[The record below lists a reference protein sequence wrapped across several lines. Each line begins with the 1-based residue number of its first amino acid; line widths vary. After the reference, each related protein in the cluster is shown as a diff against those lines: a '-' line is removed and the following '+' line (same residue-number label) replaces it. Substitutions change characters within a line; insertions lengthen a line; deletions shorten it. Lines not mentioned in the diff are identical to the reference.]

1 LNIQKIFFYNMS
13 KNSNRKPKTNTGNV
27 IDFVLLKRVLVFAKP
42 YRLQFTI
49 AAISAVLI
57 SILGPMRPMLIN
69 YAIDN
74 YILIPNK
81 EKLLDI
87 TTLLLVLLFLEGF
100 VQFFYI
106 YLSTWIGQHVIQD
119 LRAKIFKHI
128 LSLKMK
134 YFDNTPIGTLVTR
147 AVSDIETI
155 ADIFSQ
161 GLLVIIAELLKLVV
175 VIIMMFYTDW
185 RLTIITMLTIPVLL
199 IATSWFK
206 RNIKASFQDV
216 REQVSQLNTFVQEH
230 IVGMNIVQIFNREK
244 AEYKKFK
251 NINKS
256 HRDAHLRSIF
266 YYAVFFPIVEVL
278 SAISIGL
285 IVWYGGHGILSGKDI
300 TVGELIA
307 FILFIH
313 MMFRPI
319 RQLADRFNILQ
330 MGIVGSERV
339 FKVLDTD
346 EKITDLGENLL
357 EFMNG
362 TISFKDVDFSYK
374 PDERVLNGL
383 TFDIKA
389 GKMLALVGS
398 TGAGKTSVISVLNRF
413 YEIQKGKITIDGI
426 NIDDVQLANLRKNIA
441 LVQQEVFL
449 FSDSILNNIT
459 LFNSEIS
466 RDKIIASAKEIGVHK
481 FIESLPNNY
490 DYVVGERGV
499 TLSAG
504 QRQLIAFLRVY
515 VRNPKI
521 LILDEATSSID
532 TATEEM
538 LQNALSKLS
547 RNRTTIVIAHRLS
560 TIVKADKIVHLKDGS
575 VIEEGTHKELLESG
589 GSYSKMYDLQESG
602 SLNS

>member
-1 LNIQKIFFYNMS
+1 MS
-13 KNSNRKPKTNTGNV
+13 KTKSNKSKSNTGNV
-27 IDFVLLKRVLVFAKP
+27 IDFVLLKRVLAFAKP
-42 YRLQFTI
+42 YSLQFTI
-49 AAISAVLI
+49 AAISAVLL
-57 SILGPMRPMLIN
+57 SILGPVRPMLIN

-74 YILIPNK
+74 YILIQNK
-81 EKLLDI
+81 EKLLNI
-87 TTLLLVLLFLEGF
+87 TTLLLCLLFVEAF
-100 VQFFYI
+100 IQFFYI

-175 VIIMMFYTDW
+175 VVIMMFYTDW
-185 RLTIITMLTIPVLL
+185 RLAIITMLTIPILL
-199 IATSWFK
+199 VATSWFK

-230 IVGMNIVQIFNREK
+230 IVGMNVVQIFNREQ

-251 NINKS
+251 TINQS
-256 HRDAHLRSIF
+256 HRNAHLRSIF

-278 SAISIGL
+278 SAMSIGL
-285 IVWYGGHGILSGKDI
+285 IVWYGGQGILSGKDI

-346 EKITDLGENLL
+346 TKITDLGKNTLEN
-357 EFMNG
+357 MAG
-362 TISFKDVDFSYK
+362 AISFKDVDFSYK
-374 PDERVLNGL
+374 QDEWVLKGL

-389 GKMLALVGS
+389 GKMLALVGR
-398 TGAGKTSVISVLNRF
+398 TGAGKTSIISVLNRF
-413 YEIQKGKITIDGI
+413 YETQKGTIAIDGI
-426 NIDDVQLANLRKNIA
+426 DIETVQLANLRENIA

-449 FSDSILNNIT
+449 FSDSIFNNIT
-459 LFNSEIS
+459 LFDTHIT
-466 RDKIIASAKEIGVHK
+466 RVKIIEAAKEIGVHN
-481 FIESLPNNY
+481 FIEALPNAY

-532 TATEEM
+532 TATEEL
-538 LQNALSKLS
+538 LQNALEKLS
-547 RNRTTIVIAHRLS
+547 KDRTTIVIAHRLS
-560 TIVKADKIVHLKDGS
+560 TIVKADKILHLKNGS
-575 VIEEGTHKELLESG
+575 VLEEGTHKHLLQSG
-589 GSYSKMYDLQESG
+589 GAYAEMYNLQESV
-602 SLNS
+602 SLDK

>member
-1 LNIQKIFFYNMS
+1 MS
-13 KNSNRKPKTNTGNV
+13 KTKRNKSKSNTGNV
-27 IDFVLLKRVLVFAKP
+27 IDLVLLKRVLAFAKP

-49 AAISAVLI
+49 AAISAVLL
-57 SILGPMRPMLIN
+57 SVLGPMRPMLIN

-74 YILIPNK
+74 YILVPNK
-81 EKLLDI
+81 EKLLNI
-87 TTLLLVLLFLEGF
+87 TTLLLGLLFVEAF
-100 VQFFYI
+100 IQFFYI

-175 VIIMMFYTDW
+175 VVIMMFYTDW
-185 RLTIITMLTIPVLL
+185 RLAIITMLTIPILL
-199 IATSWFK
+199 VATSWFK

-230 IVGMNIVQIFNREK
+230 IVGMNIVQIFNREQ

-251 NINKS
+251 TINKS

-278 SAISIGL
+278 SAMSIGL
-285 IVWYGGHGILSGKDI
+285 IVWYGGQGILSGKDI

-346 EKITDLGENLL
+346 AKIADLGENTL
-357 EFMNG
+357 ENMEG
-362 TISFKDVDFSYK
+362 AISFKDVDFSYK
-374 PDERVLNGL
+374 QDEWVLKGL
-383 TFDIKA
+383 TFEIQA
-389 GKMLALVGS
+389 GKMLALVGR
-398 TGAGKTSVISVLNRF
+398 TGAGKTSIISVLNRF
-413 YEIQKGKITIDGI
+413 YETQNGTIAIDGV
-426 NIDDVQLANLRKNIA
+426 NIDTVQLANLRENIA

-459 LFNSEIS
+459 LFDANITRE
-466 RDKIIASAKEIGVHK
+466 KIIEAAKEIGVHN
-481 FIESLPNNY
+481 FIETLPNTY

-499 TLSAG
+499 TLSSG

-532 TATEEM
+532 TATEEL
-538 LQNALSKLS
+538 LQNALEKLS
-547 RNRTTIVIAHRLS
+547 ENRTTIVIAHRLS
-560 TIVKADKIVHLKDGS
+560 TIVKADKILHLKNGS
-575 VIEEGTHKELLESG
+575 VLEEGTHKHLLQSG
-589 GSYSKMYDLQESG
+589 GAYAEMYNLQESV
-602 SLNS
+602 SLDK

>member
-1 LNIQKIFFYNMS
+1 MS
-13 KNSNRKPKTNTGNV
+13 KIKNNKSKSNTGNV
-27 IDFVLLKRVLVFAKP
+27 IDFVLLKRVLDFAKP
-42 YRLQFTI
+42 YRLQFYI
-49 AAISAVLI
+49 AAISAVLL
-57 SILGPMRPMLIN
+57 SVLGPVRPLLIN

-74 YILIPNK
+74 YILIPDK
-81 EKLLDI
+81 EKLLNI
-87 TTLLLVLLFLEGF
+87 TTLLLALLFFEAF
-100 VQFFYI
+100 IQFFYI

-119 LRAKIFKHI
+119 MRSKIFKHI

-175 VIIMMFYTDW
+175 VVIMMFYTDW
-185 RLTIITMLTIPVLL
+185 RLAIIAMLTIPILL
-199 IATSWFK
+199 VATSWFK

-230 IVGMNIVQIFNREK
+230 IVGMNVVQIFNREH

-251 NINKS
+251 TINKS

-278 SAISIGL
+278 SAMSIGL
-285 IVWYGGHGILSGKDI
+285 IVWYGGQGILSGKDI

-339 FKVLDTD
+339 FKILDKD
-346 EKITDLGENLL
+346 EKIADLGENKLISVK
-357 EFMNG
+357 G
-362 TISFKDVDFSYK
+362 AISFKDVNFYYK
-374 PDERVLNGL
+374 KDEWVLKGL
-383 TFDIKA
+383 TFEIKA
-389 GKMLALVGS
+389 GKMLALVGR
-398 TGAGKTSVISVLNRF
+398 TGAGKTSIISVLNRF
-413 YEIQKGKITIDGI
+413 YETQKGIISIDGI
-426 NIDDVQLANLRKNIA
+426 NIDTIQLANLRENIA

-459 LFNSEIS
+459 LFDTNIT
-466 RDKIIASAKEIGVHK
+466 RHKIIESAKEIGVHS
-481 FIESLPNNY
+481 FIQTLPNNY
-490 DYVVGERGV
+490 DYIVGERGV
-499 TLSAG
+499 TLSSG

-532 TATEEM
+532 TATEEL
-538 LQNALSKLS
+538 LQKALEKLSKD
-547 RNRTTIVIAHRLS
+547 RTTIVIAHRLS
-560 TIVKADKIVHLKDGS
+560 TIVKADKILHLKNGS
-575 VIEEGTHKELLESG
+575 VLEEGTHEFLLKSG
-589 GSYSKMYDLQESG
+589 GPYSEMYTSQESNT
-602 SLNS
+602 LDT

>member
-1 LNIQKIFFYNMS
+1 MS
-13 KNSNRKPKTNTGNV
+13 KTKSNKSKSNTGNV
-27 IDFVLLKRVLVFAKP
+27 IDFVLLKRVLAFAKP

-49 AAISAVLI
+49 AAISAVLL
-57 SILGPMRPMLIN
+57 SVLGPMRPMLIN

-81 EKLLDI
+81 EKLLNI
-87 TTLLLVLLFLEGF
+87 TTLLLGLLFIEAF
-100 VQFFYI
+100 IQFFYI

-175 VIIMMFYTDW
+175 IVIMMFYTDW
-185 RLTIITMLTIPVLL
+185 RLAIITMLTIPILL
-199 IATSWFK
+199 VATSWFK

-230 IVGMNIVQIFNREK
+230 IVGMNVVQIFNREQ

-251 NINKS
+251 TINQS

-278 SAISIGL
+278 SAMSIGL
-285 IVWYGGHGILSGKDI
+285 IVWYGGQGILSGKDI

-346 EKITDLGENLL
+346 TKIADLGENTL
-357 EFMNG
+357 ENMEG
-362 TISFKDVDFSYK
+362 AISFKDVDFSYK
-374 PDERVLNGL
+374 QDEWVLKGL
-383 TFDIKA
+383 TFEIKA
-389 GKMLALVGS
+389 GKMLALVGR
-398 TGAGKTSVISVLNRF
+398 TGAGKTSIISVLNRF
-413 YEIQKGKITIDGI
+413 YETQKGTIAIDGI
-426 NIDDVQLANLRKNIA
+426 DIDTVQLANLRENIA

-459 LFNSEIS
+459 LFDTDIT
-466 RDKIIASAKEIGVHK
+466 RVKIIEAAKEIGVHN
-481 FIESLPNNY
+481 FIEAYQMLTIMWW
-490 DYVVGERGV
+490 GKGV
-499 TLSAG
+499 LHF
-504 QRQLIAFLRVY
+504 RQG
-515 VRNPKI
+515 K
-521 LILDEATSSID
+521 
-532 TATEEM
+532 
-538 LQNALSKLS
+538 
-547 RNRTTIVIAHRLS
+547 
-560 TIVKADKIVHLKDGS
+560 GS
-575 VIEEGTHKELLESG
+575 
-589 GSYSKMYDLQESG
+589 
-602 SLNS
+602 

>member
-1 LNIQKIFFYNMS
+1 MS
-13 KNSNRKPKTNTGNV
+13 KTKSNKSKSNTGNV
-27 IDFVLLKRVLVFAKP
+27 IDFVLLKRVLAFAKP

-49 AAISAVLI
+49 AAISAVLL
-57 SILGPMRPMLIN
+57 SVLGPMRPMLIN

-74 YILIPNK
+74 YILVPNK
-81 EKLLDI
+81 EKLLNI
-87 TTLLLVLLFLEGF
+87 TTLLLGLLFVEAF
-100 VQFFYI
+100 IQFFYI

-175 VIIMMFYTDW
+175 VVIMMFYTDW
-185 RLTIITMLTIPVLL
+185 RLAIITMLTIPILL
-199 IATSWFK
+199 VATSWFK

-230 IVGMNIVQIFNREK
+230 IVGMNVVQIFNREQ

-251 NINKS
+251 TINKS

-278 SAISIGL
+278 SAMSIGL
-285 IVWYGGHGILSGKDI
+285 IVWYGGQGILSGKDI

-346 EKITDLGENLL
+346 AKIADSGENTL
-357 EFMNG
+357 ENMEG
-362 TISFKDVDFSYK
+362 AISFKDVDFSYK
-374 PDERVLNGL
+374 QDEWVLKGL
-383 TFDIKA
+383 TFEIKA
-389 GKMLALVGS
+389 GKMLALVGR
-398 TGAGKTSVISVLNRF
+398 TGAGKTSIISVLNRF
-413 YEIQKGKITIDGI
+413 YETQKGTIAIDGV
-426 NIDDVQLANLRKNIA
+426 NIDTVQLANLRENIA

-459 LFNSEIS
+459 LFDTDIT
-466 RDKIIASAKEIGVHK
+466 RDKIIEAAKEIGVHN
-481 FIESLPNNY
+481 FIETLPNTY

-532 TATEEM
+532 TATEEL
-538 LQNALSKLS
+538 LQNALEKLS
-547 RNRTTIVIAHRLS
+547 ENRTTIVIAHRLS
-560 TIVKADKIVHLKDGS
+560 TIVKADKILHLKNGS
-575 VIEEGTHKELLESG
+575 VLEEGTHKYLLQSG
-589 GSYSKMYDLQESG
+589 GAYAEMYNLQESL
-602 SLNS
+602 SLDK